1 MMGMRPKDFWNMTLI
16 EWRAALS
23 GYAERNGARICAPGA
38 LGGVELSELMRRF
51 PDEVP

>member
-23 GYAERNGARICAPGA
+23 GFAERNGARNRPADALCGA
-38 LGGVELSELMRRF
+38 DLSELMRRF
-51 PDEVP
+51 PDEVW